1 MKIDFNAAGKP
12 LTLKVLVNAP
22 KGALIG
28 IDVMD
33 AERPLTCYSSTD
45 GTMLKGKQTFFIPL
59 PLSPVKGYISIYRIG
74 KDGKK
79 SNTGFRVI
87 KTERKPLVT
96 NFNLFDTS
104 NPDILDFAKFA
115 EQFSLRASTLSAGAM
130 KEDDSGGS
138 FYKSDDG
145 KFTIQYVDEII
156 DWCPTIEKDGKEV
169 NNPNYGKP
177 VKTSMRIN
185 SATGLIQCSK
195 KYMLTYSIPER
206 MAILLHEFSH
216 YYLNYEQKNE
226 FEADMNAILIY
237 FGLGFS
243 KREGGTSF
251 WKVFCRTPSNLN
263 VERMNQLIN
272 LLDRVDQYQ
281 FKRAA

>member
-1 MKIDFNAAGKP
+1 MKIPFNAGGKP
-12 LTLKVLVNAP
+12 LTLKVFVSAH

-33 AERPLTCYSSTD
+33 AERPLTCYSSTT
-45 GTMLKGKQTFFIPL
+45 GTILNSTQVFFVPL
-59 PLSPVKGYISIYRIG
+59 PLSPKKGFIRIYRIG
-74 KDGKK
+74 KNGKK
-79 SNTGFRVI
+79 TNAGFSLV
-87 KTERKPLVT
+87 KMERKPLIT

-104 NPDILDFAKFA
+104 NPDILDFAKFV
-115 EQFSLRASTLSAGAM
+115 EQFAERASTLSAGKM
-130 KEDDSGGS
+130 REDDTGGS

-156 DWCPTIEKDGKEV
+156 DWCPTIERNGVETK
-169 NNPNYGKP
+169 NPNYGKP

-195 KYMLTYSIPER
+195 KYMLTYTIPER

-216 YYLNYEQKNE
+216 YFLNYEQKNE

-251 WKVFCRTPSNLN
+251 LKVFLRTPSDLN
-263 VERMNQLIN
+263 VERMNQLIS
-272 LLDRVDQYQ
+272 LLDRVDQYS